1 MINVVIVEDH
11 PLFRDGLRA
20 ALAESPDVEVTHAV
34 GSLAE
39 ARPVVAAADVVLLDL
54 GLPDGSGLD
63 LLSSLR
69 HAPRPAVIVL
79 TMNDDRA
86 TVLTA
91 VRAGARGYL
100 LKGAGRA
107 EITDAVRR
115 AAQGG
120 ISFDAGPSEVLLAA
134 ASGPESDPVAALGLT
149 PREGDVLRL
158 LAAGLTNEAIA
169 RRLGVAQKTVRN
181 QVSAVFTKLGVDNRA
196 AAAERAD
203 RAGL

>member
-1 MINVVIVEDH
+1 MITVVVVEDH
-11 PLFRDGLRA
+11 PMFREGLHDALTA
-20 ALAESPDVEVTHAV
+20 APDIEVTHAV
-34 GSLAE
+34 GTLAE
-39 ARPVVAAADVVLLDL
+39 AMPVAAEADVVLLDL

-69 HAPRPAVIVL
+69 HAARPAVVVL

-86 TVLTA
+86 TVMTA

-115 AAQGG
+115 AAGGG
-120 ISFDAGPSEVLLAA
+120 IAFDAGPSEVLLAA
-134 ASGPESDPVAALGLT
+134 ASGPDADPVAALGLT

-158 LAAGLTNEAIA
+158 LAAGLTNDAIA

-196 AAAERAD
+196 AAAERAA